1 MVFSHVPIS
10 LPFAFFFDHS
20 ALFIPQ
26 KKSLCLLH
34 QPTVVPLGPIVLH
47 HVYTE
52 FHLSAGG
59 VGLDDD
65 LSRIGRALERVF
77 TS

>member
-1 MVFSHVPIS
+1 MFQSVFPFLFS
-10 LPFAFFFDHS
+10 LTTQLY
-20 ALFIPQ
+20 LFLK